1 MAFLGQ
7 LYKSEFYDIAGG
19 LSQYNRGYLE
29 AVMDAQIVMPQG
41 YLVDEMLDSDVMGS
55 INKDFLKKAMEHI
68 W

>member
-1 MAFLGQ
+1 
-7 LYKSEFYDIAGG
+7 
-19 LSQYNRGYLE
+19 
-29 AVMDAQIVMPQG
+29 MDAQIVMPQG